1 MIQILFVV
9 LIALFIFTLML
20 NKQKEEYMGYGTVFG
35 VHTNPNPNCRLSND
49 CHPGYYYR
57 SQLYQNMCQPKD
69 HRLTREKVNLVD
81 NCVKSLQGAMVMDHC
96 NDFN

>member
-35 VHTNPNPNCRLSND
+35 VHTNPNPNCNLAND

-57 SQLYQNMCQPKD
+57 SQQYQNMCQPQD
-69 HRLTREKVNLVD
+69 YRLTREPVNLVD
-81 NCVKSLQGAMVMDHC
+81 NCVKTLEGGMLLNHC